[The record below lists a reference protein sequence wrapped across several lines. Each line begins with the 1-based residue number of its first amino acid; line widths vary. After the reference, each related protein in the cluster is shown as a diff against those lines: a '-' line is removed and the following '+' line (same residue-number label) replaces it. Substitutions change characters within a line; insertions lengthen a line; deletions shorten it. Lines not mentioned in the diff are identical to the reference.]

1 MKESLHLTNATSS
14 LSIAWRI
21 TGASRSHSHQKIAI
35 QMHARTVN
43 NMRCMWSSGSLHN
56 AAIPPIDLTPCAAK
70 LTEADEA
77 RYGCVC
83 IINTLTSVN
92 TLTRNLLLRQLNKS
106 CRHHIIAM
114 MNSWTDGCSPVSII
128 TIRTKNRQQQS
139 QSKNHP
145 SFFIAPKC
153 ILARCWYQP
162 ANDPVHMLVPKTSTV
177 GDKWTVNIYK
187 AWHLNQ
193 STILTYT
200 SVLVSMQIVAHAATW
215 KRTTLQLV
223 QQANVLSDP
232 EVVGMS
238 LLFLIWSPQGSAI
251 TV

>member
-14 LSIAWRI
+14 LSIACRI

-128 TIRTKNRQQQS
+128 TIRTKNSNKVR
-139 QSKNHP
+139 
-145 SFFIAPKC
+145 
-153 ILARCWYQP
+153 
-162 ANDPVHMLVPKTSTV
+162 V
-177 GDKWTVNIYK
+177 
-187 AWHLNQ
+187 
-193 STILTYT
+193 
-200 SVLVSMQIVAHAATW
+200 
-215 KRTTLQLV
+215 RTTRHFLSHQNAYWQDVGISQRTTQFICWFPKHQLSGIN
-223 QQANVLSDP
+223 ALSTYIKP
-232 EVVGMS
+232 G
-238 LLFLIWSPQGSAI
+238 IWTNRPY
-251 TV
+251 